1 MSSKTGKIDRYLKT
15 RNKDIY
21 REALFYFL
29 NEHEKAKSN
38 DWYSLL
44 NDIAADDRYVFIERV
59 FCLFDDTNALSAFVL
74 FKQWNGASL
83 FQALWKIADVEALKC
98 VLLDERM
105 PSESDKCKSLTQLFA
120 FEVPSNLSAT
130 LKALRSEANDVQI
143 LNKISMIFD
152 LYTHQVA
159 VQHKAFNY
167 FTLKTPAYDA
177 TQFKVIED
185 TSIHFS

>member
-1 MSSKTGKIDRYLKT
+1 MASKTGQIDHYLKA

-21 REALFYFL
+21 RDALFYFISR
-29 NEHEKAKSN
+29 HEKSKAN
-38 DWYSLL
+38 DWYSFI
-44 NDIAADDRYVFIERV
+44 NDIAVDERFIVVRRLLD
-59 FCLFDDTNALSAFVL
+59 LFDDTNTLSELV
-74 FKQWNGASL
+74 FKQWNGFSL
-83 FQALWKIADVEALKC
+83 FQALCKIGDIEALKC

-185 TSIHFS
+185 T